1 MQEKKETVK
10 VWDPVVRIGHWVLVA
25 AFFTAYFTEE
35 DLLAQHVWAGYAV
48 AGVVLLR
55 ILWGF
60 IGSEHARFRDFL
72 YSPVQ
77 ALQYLGRL
85 ATHRARRYIGH
96 SPAGAVMIFALLA
109 SLAVTT
115 FSGLEIYAIEE
126 NAGPLAAVA
135 VAEPPSR
142 IALITAARAD
152 GRDDEDSDAR
162 AAGASEA
169 AEEFWEDI
177 HEASADFTVFLVLL
191 HIAGVLAA
199 SLSHREN
206 LVKSMVTGRKRRE
219 ND

>member
-126 NAGPLAAVA
+126 NAGPLAAMVA
-135 VAEPPSR
+135 AEPPSL
-142 IALITAARAD
+142 IAAARAD
-152 GRDDEDSDAR
+152 GRGDEDSDAG
-162 AAGASEA
+162 AAGGSEA
-169 AEEFWEDI
+169 AEEFWENI
-177 HEASADFTVFLVLL
+177 HEASANFTVVFVLL

-199 SLSHREN
+199 SVSHREN
-206 LVKSMVTGRKRRE
+206 LVKSMLTGRKRRE
-219 ND
+219 NG

>member
-1 MQEKKETVK
+1 MPERIETVK

-35 DLLAQHVWAGYAV
+35 ELLAQHVWAGYAV

-60 IGSEHARFRDFL
+60 IGSEHARFSDFL

-77 ALQYLGRL
+77 ALRYLGRL

-126 NAGPLAAVA
+126 NAGPLAVVA
-135 VAEPPSR
+135 ATGPPS
-142 IALITAARAD
+142 LINAARAD
-152 GRDDEDSDAR
+152 GRGDEDSDAG
-162 AAGASEA
+162 AAGNSEA

-177 HEASADFTVFLVLL
+177 HEASANFTVFLVLL
-191 HIAGVLAA
+191 HVAGVLAA
-199 SLSHREN
+199 SFSHREN
-206 LVKSMVTGRKRRE
+206 LVKSMVTGRKRGK
-219 ND
+219 NG